1 LLALKTYRLSFGS
14 GFTVSW
20 VLGMKKRTKH
30 FDLQPK
36 IYFDAKIDTVLLNLG
51 QFSTLPN
58 DPLAKASRK
67 FYADFKK
74 YVLDGEQDKIE
85 RIAVFGN
92 VGVKLGRNYFQPF

>member
-1 LLALKTYRLSFGS
+1 
-14 GFTVSW
+14 
-20 VLGMKKRTKH
+20 MKKRTKH